1 MKPSLHIH
9 AFALFCGLVA
19 LPSWLTV
26 QAQSQP
32 RLASAPGPAQP
43 TPAQPTPALRTYTP
57 KAGESLDRVIANTL
71 SDSPLKI
78 ELLRH
83 AYMELNPGA
92 FVQGKVP
99 QLRKNVVL
107 TVPNPEQLLKKLLP
121 PQPSDS
127 AAQQPILRP
136 SSEERRRWVQYP

>member
-1 MKPSLHIH
+1 MKPNLRIH
-9 AFALFCGLVA
+9 AFTLFCGLVA
-19 LPSWLTV
+19 LPCWLTV

-32 RLASAPGPAQP
+32 RLASAPSP
-43 TPAQPTPALRTYTP
+43 TPPTPALRTYTP

-71 SDSPLKI
+71 ADSPLKI

-107 TVPNPEQLLKKLLP
+107 TVPNPEQLLKKFLP

-127 AAQQPILRP
+127 ATQQTILTP

>member
-1 MKPSLHIH
+1 MKPSLRIH
-9 AFALFCGLVA
+9 AFALSCGLVA
-19 LPSWLTV
+19 LTCSLTV
-26 QAQSQP
+26 NAQSQP
-32 RLASAPGPAQP
+32 HLASAPSPAQP
-43 TPAQPTPALRTYTP
+43 TPPLRTYTP

-71 SDSPLKI
+71 ADSPLKI

-107 TVPNPEQLLKKLLP
+107 TVPNPELLLKKLLP
-121 PQPSDS
+121 PLPSES
-127 AAQQPILRP
+127 AAQQPVIRP
-136 SSEERRRWVQYP
+136 SSEERWRWVQYP

>member
-1 MKPSLHIH
+1 MKPSLRIH

-19 LPSWLTV
+19 LPCWRTA

-32 RLASAPGPAQP
+32 PLSSAPSLAQP
-43 TPAQPTPALRTYTP
+43 APALRTYTP

-71 SDSPLKI
+71 ADSPLKI
-78 ELLRH
+78 ELLRQ
-83 AYMELNPGA
+83 AYMDLNPGA

-121 PQPSDS
+121 PLPSASAS
-127 AAQQPILRP
+127 AAQETVLRP
-136 SSEERRRWVQYP
+136 SSEERWRWVQYP

>member
-1 MKPSLHIH
+1 MKPSLRIH
-9 AFALFCGLVA
+9 AFALLCGLVA
-19 LPSWLTV
+19 LPCWLTV

-32 RLASAPGPAQP
+32 RLASASSPVQPAQP
-43 TPAQPTPALRTYTP
+43 IRTYTP

-71 SDSPLKI
+71 ADSPLKI

-83 AYMELNPGA
+83 AYIELNPSA

-107 TVPNPEQLLKKLLP
+107 TVPNPEQLLKKFLP
-121 PQPSDS
+121 PLPSAS
-127 AAQQPILRP
+127 AAQQPILVP
-136 SSEERRRWVQYP
+136 TSEERWRWVQYP